1 MEISSKP
8 SKGKLIASG
17 IIPFAFLV
25 LLIVYI
31 FGPGS
36 DVLDL
41 GVPLPEITMEKVD
54 FVDSEILV
62 TVRNTGPIPVEVVM
76 ADINDRIQPAA
87 IEPDRFLERY
97 ETALVR
103 IPFAWNEAEPYRIGL
118 TIEDGTRFEKEIE
131 AAAPALEPS
140 LELVGFFALIGTYV
154 GIIPVMIGLL
164 WLPFIRKIS
173 KNKYHFFLALTA
185 GLLLF
190 LGIDSIEEAL
200 DVSEE
205 NLAGS
210 FNGALL
216 VATVVVLS
224 FLGLYY
230 SGEKLI
236 KRVASSRIAKP
247 TAIALMISIGIGLH
261 NFGEGLAIGAAVGLG
276 SIAFST
282 FLIVGFALHNTTEGI
297 AIAAPMS
304 RGKGLVGKAMIGKLA
319 ALGLIAGSPAIFGA
333 WVGGFV
339 YSPFTSV
346 IFLAVGAGAIFQ
358 VIITILRWIR
368 EEGDKNLSSA
378 AVVSGFCIQWN
389 IFPIWFKMDCDCC
402 I

>member
-1 MEISSKP
+1 MELNNKS
-8 SKGKLIASG
+8 SKGKIIVSG

-25 LLIVYI
+25 LLIAYI

-36 DVLDL
+36 DLLDL

-54 FVDSEILV
+54 FVDSEIRV
-62 TVRNTGPIPVEVVM
+62 TVRNTGPIPVEIVM

-236 KRVASSRIAKP
+236 RRAASSRIAKP
-247 TAIALMISIGIGLH
+247 TAIALMIAIGIGLH

-304 RGKGLVGKAMIGKLA
+304 RGKAVIGKALIGKLA
-319 ALGLIAGSPAIFGA
+319 GLGLIAGAPAIFGA

-378 AVVSGFCIQWN
+378 AVVSGFAAGMLIMYLTS
-389 IFPIWFKMDCDCC
+389 ILI
-402 I
+402 

>member
-1 MEISSKP
+1 MEISGKQ

-25 LLIVYI
+25 LLIAYI

-41 GVPLPEITMEKVD
+41 GVPLPELTMEKVD

-164 WLPFIRKIS
+164 WLPFIKRIS

-200 DVSEE
+200 EVSEE

-230 SGEKLI
+230 TGEKLV
-236 KRVASSRIAKP
+236 KRAESSRITKP
-247 TAIALMISIGIGLH
+247 VAIALMISIGIGLH
-261 NFGEGLAIGAAVGLG
+261 NFGEGLAIGAAVGIG

-304 RGKGLVGKAMIGKLA
+304 RGKGLVGKALVGKLV
-319 ALGLIAGSPAIFGA
+319 ALGLIH
-333 WVGGFV
+333 
-339 YSPFTSV
+339 
-346 IFLAVGAGAIFQ
+346 
-358 VIITILRWIR
+358 
-368 EEGDKNLSSA
+368 
-378 AVVSGFCIQWN
+378 
-389 IFPIWFKMDCDCC
+389 
-402 I
+402 

>member
-1 MEISSKP
+1 MEISGTP
-8 SKGKLIASG
+8 SKGKIIASG
-17 IIPFAFLV
+17 IIPFAFLI
-25 LLIVYI
+25 LLMAYI

-36 DVLDL
+36 DLLDL

-54 FVDSEILV
+54 FVDSEIRV
-62 TVRNTGPIPVEVVM
+62 TVRNTGPIPVEIVM

-140 LELVGFFALIGTYV
+140 LELVGFFAMIGTYV

-236 KRVASSRIAKP
+236 RRAASSRIAKP

-304 RGKGLVGKAMIGKLA
+304 RGKALIGKALIGKLA

-378 AVVSGFCIQWN
+378 AVVSGFAAGMLIMYLTS
-389 IFPIWFKMDCDCC
+389 ILV
-402 I
+402 

>member
-1 MEISSKP
+1 MEVSDKKQ

-17 IIPFAFLV
+17 IIPFAFLIV
-25 LLIVYI
+25 LVVYI

-41 GVPLPEITMEKVD
+41 GVPLPEITMEKID
-54 FVDSEILV
+54 FLDSEIQV
-62 TVRNTGPIPVEVVM
+62 TVRNTGPIPVVIAM

-87 IEPDRFLERY
+87 VEPDGFLERY

-118 TIEDGTRFEKEIE
+118 TIEDGTRFEKEVE
-131 AAAPALEPS
+131 AAAPALQPT

-154 GIIPVMIGLL
+154 GIIPVMVGLL
-164 WLPFIRKIS
+164 WLPFIKKIS

-200 DVSEE
+200 EISEE

-210 FNGALL
+210 FNGVLL
-216 VATVVVLS
+216 VTTVIVLS

-230 SGEKLI
+230 AGEKLV
-236 KRVASSRIAKP
+236 KKAVSSTASSRLSKPIAV
-247 TAIALMISIGIGLH
+247 ALMIAIGIGLH
-261 NFGEGLAIGAAVGLG
+261 NFGEGLAIGAAVGIG

-297 AIAAPMS
+297 AIAGPLS
-304 RGKGLVGKAMIGKLA
+304 RGKGLVGKALIGKLV
-319 ALGLIAGSPAIFGA
+319 ALGLIAGSPVIFGA
-333 WVGGFV
+333 WIGGFV
-339 YSPFTSV
+339 YSPFTTV

-358 VIITILRWIR
+358 VIITIMRWIR
-368 EEGDKNLSSA
+368 EEGDKNFSSG
-378 AVVSGFCIQWN
+378 AVVTGFAAGMLIMYLTS
-389 IFPIWFKMDCDCC
+389 ILV
-402 I
+402 

>member
-1 MEISSKP
+1 MELSNKSSKV
-8 SKGKLIASG
+8 KTIASG
-17 IIPFAFLV
+17 IIPFAFLIV
-25 LLIVYI
+25 LVAYI

-36 DVLDL
+36 DLLDL
-41 GVPLPEITMEKVD
+41 GTPLPEVTIEKVD
-54 FVDSEILV
+54 FVDSEIRV
-62 TVRNTGPIPVEVVM
+62 SVRNTGPIPVQVVM

-103 IPFAWNEAEPYRIGL
+103 IPFSWNEAEPYIIGV

-131 AAAPALEPS
+131 AAAHALEPN
-140 LELVGFFALIGTYV
+140 LELVGFFAIIGTYV

-164 WLPFIRKIS
+164 WLPFIKRIS
-173 KNKYHFFLALTA
+173 KNKFHFFLALTV

-190 LGIDSIEEAL
+190 LGIDSIEEAI
-200 DVSEE
+200 DVSDE
-205 NLAGS
+205 NLANS
-210 FNGALL
+210 FNGTLL
-216 VATVVVLS
+216 VATVVLLS

-230 SGEKLI
+230 SAEKFV
-236 KRVASSRIAKP
+236 KKAESSSIAKP
-247 TAIALMISIGIGLH
+247 VVIALMIAIGIGLH

-304 RGKGLVGKAMIGKLA
+304 RGKTMIGKLVG
-319 ALGLIAGSPAIFGA
+319 LGMIAGAPAIFGA

-346 IFLAVGAGAIFQ
+346 IFLSIGAGAIFQ
-358 VIITILRWIR
+358 VVITILRWIR
-368 EEGDKNLSSA
+368 EEGDKNLSSV
-378 AVVSGFCIQWN
+378 AVISGISIGMAIMYLTS
-389 IFPIWFKMDCDCC
+389 IFV
-402 I
+402 

>member
-1 MEISSKP
+1 MEVNSKP
-8 SKGKLIASG
+8 SKAKIIISG
-17 IIPFAFLV
+17 IIPFAFLI
-25 LLIVYI
+25 LLVAYI

-36 DVLDL
+36 DLLDL
-41 GVPLPEITMEKVD
+41 GVPLPEITIEKVD
-54 FVDSEILV
+54 FVDSEIMA

-76 ADINDRIQPAA
+76 ADVNDRIQPAA
-87 IEPDRFLERY
+87 IEPDRFLERF

-103 IPFAWNEAEPYRIGL
+103 IPFEWNVAEPYTIGL
-118 TIEDGTRFEKEIE
+118 TVGDGTRFEKEIE
-131 AAAPALEPS
+131 AAAPALEPN
-140 LELVGFFALIGTYV
+140 LELAGFFAIIGIYV

-164 WLPFIRKIS
+164 WLPFIKKIS

-200 DVSEE
+200 EISTES
-205 NLAGS
+205 LAGS

-216 VATVVVLS
+216 VATVIVLS

-236 KRVASSRIAKP
+236 KRAESSRMAKP
-247 TAIALMISIGIGLH
+247 VAIALMIAIGIGLH

-304 RGKGLVGKAMIGKLA
+304 RGKTMIGKLA
-319 ALGLIAGSPAIFGA
+319 GMGMIAGAPAIFGA

-346 IFLAVGAGAIFQ
+346 VFLSIGAGAIFQ
-358 VIITILRWIR
+358 VIIIILKWIR
-368 EEGDKNLSSA
+368 EEGDKNLSSV
-378 AVVSGFCIQWN
+378 AVASGIVAGML
-389 IFPIWFKMDCDCC
+389 IMYITS
-402 I
+402 ILV

>member
-1 MEISSKP
+1 MEVSSKA
-8 SKGKLIASG
+8 SKGKIIASG
-17 IIPFAFLV
+17 IIPFAFLI
-25 LLIVYI
+25 LLMAYI

-36 DVLDL
+36 DLLDL
-41 GVPLPEITMEKVD
+41 GVPLPEITMEKID
-54 FVDSEILV
+54 FVDSEIQV
-62 TVRNTGPIPVEVVM
+62 TVRNTGPIPVEIVM
-76 ADINDRIQPAA
+76 ADVNDRIQPAA
-87 IEPDRFLERY
+87 VEPDRFLERY
-97 ETALVR
+97 ETALIR
-103 IPFAWNEAEPYRIGL
+103 IPFEWNVAEPYRIGL

-140 LELVGFFALIGTYV
+140 LELVGFFAIIGTYV

-216 VATVVVLS
+216 VTTVVVLS
-224 FLGLYY
+224 FLGLHY

-236 KRVASSRIAKP
+236 RRAASSRIAKP
-247 TAIALMISIGIGLH
+247 TAIALMIAIGIGLH

-304 RGKGLVGKAMIGKLA
+304 RGKALIGKALIGKLA
-319 ALGLIAGSPAIFGA
+319 GLGLIAGAPAIFGA

-378 AVVSGFCIQWN
+378 AVVSGFAIGML
-389 IFPIWFKMDCDCC
+389 IMYLTSILV
-402 I
+402 

>member
-1 MEISSKP
+1 MELSSKP
-8 SKGKLIASG
+8 SKGKIIASG
-17 IIPFAFLV
+17 IIPFAFLI
-25 LLIVYI
+25 LLMAYI

-36 DVLDL
+36 DLLDL
-41 GVPLPEITMEKVD
+41 GVPLPEITMEKID
-54 FVDSEILV
+54 FVKSEIQV

-76 ADINDRIQPAA
+76 ADVNDRIQPAA

-103 IPFAWNEAEPYRIGL
+103 IPFEWNVAEPYRIGL

-140 LELVGFFALIGTYV
+140 LELVGFFAIIGTYV

-236 KRVASSRIAKP
+236 KRAASSRIAKP
-247 TAIALMISIGIGLH
+247 TAIALMIAIGIGLH

-304 RGKGLVGKAMIGKLA
+304 RGKAVIGKALIGKLA
-319 ALGLIAGSPAIFGA
+319 GLGLIAGAPAIFGA

-378 AVVSGFCIQWN
+378 AVVSGFAAGMLIMYLTS
-389 IFPIWFKMDCDCC
+389 ILV
-402 I
+402 

>member
-1 MEISSKP
+1 MDVSHKP
-8 SKGKLIASG
+8 SKGKMIASG
-17 IIPFAFLV
+17 IIPFIFLV
-25 LLIVYI
+25 ILTGYI

-36 DVLDL
+36 ELLDL
-41 GVPLPEITMEKVD
+41 GVPLPEISMELVN
-54 FVDSEILV
+54 FVDSEIQV

-103 IPFAWNEAEPYRIGL
+103 IPFEWNEAEPYIIGL
-118 TIEDGTRFEKEIE
+118 TIDDGTRFEKEIE
-131 AAAPALEPS
+131 AAAPALKPDF
-140 LELVGFFALIGTYV
+140 ELVGLFAVIGTYV

-164 WLPFIRKIS
+164 WLPFIRRIS
-173 KNKYHFFLALTA
+173 KSKYHFFLALTA

-190 LGIDSIEEAL
+190 LGIDAIEEAIV
-200 DVSEE
+200 VSGE

-210 FNGALL
+210 FNGVLL
-216 VATVVVLS
+216 TVTVTVLS

-230 SGEKLI
+230 AGQKLI
-236 KRVASSRIAKP
+236 NNSQLSRLSKP
-247 TAIALMISIGIGLH
+247 IAIALMIAIGIGLH

-297 AIAAPMS
+297 AIAGPLS
-304 RGKGLVGKAMIGKLA
+304 KDKTSTRSLIGKLIG
-319 ALGLIAGSPAIFGA
+319 LGLIAGSPAIFGA
-333 WVGGFV
+333 WIGGFS
-339 YSPFTSV
+339 YSPFSSV
-346 IFLAVGAGAIFQ
+346 VFLAIGAGAIFQ
-358 VIITILRWIR
+358 VIVVIFRMIR

-378 AVVSGFCIQWN
+378 SVVSGIS
-389 IFPIWFKMDCDCC
+389 IGMLVMYLTSILV
-402 I
+402 

>member
-1 MEISSKP
+1 MEVSRTS

-25 LLIVYI
+25 LLIAYI

-164 WLPFIRKIS
+164 WLPFIKRIS

-200 DVSEE
+200 EVSEE

-230 SGEKLI
+230 TGEKLV
-236 KRVASSRIAKP
+236 KRAESSRITKP
-247 TAIALMISIGIGLH
+247 VAIALMISIGIGLH
-261 NFGEGLAIGAAVGLG
+261 NFGEGLAIGAAVGIG

-304 RGKGLVGKAMIGKLA
+304 RGKGLVGKALVGKLV

-378 AVVSGFCIQWN
+378 AVASGFAMGMLIMYLTS
-389 IFPIWFKMDCDCC
+389 ILV
-402 I
+402 

>member
-1 MEISSKP
+1 MELNNKS
-8 SKGKLIASG
+8 SKGKIILSG
-17 IIPFAFLV
+17 IIPFAFLI
-25 LLIVYI
+25 LLMAYI

-36 DVLDL
+36 DLLDF
-41 GVPLPEITMEKVD
+41 GIPLPEITMEKVD
-54 FVDSEILV
+54 FVDSEIRV
-62 TVRNTGPIPVEVVM
+62 TVRNTGPIPVEIVM

-140 LELVGFFALIGTYV
+140 LELVGFFAIIGTYV

-230 SGEKLI
+230 TGEKLI
-236 KRVASSRIAKP
+236 RRAASSRIAKP

-304 RGKGLVGKAMIGKLA
+304 RGKALIGKALIGKLA
-319 ALGLIAGSPAIFGA
+319 VLGLIAGSPAIFGA

-378 AVVSGFCIQWN
+378 AVVSGFAVGMLVMYLTSILV
-389 IFPIWFKMDCDCC
+389 
-402 I
+402 